1 MVMKRLMKSV
11 MTAAVAV
18 TAMSAFGAT
27 TNPVQQ
33 WDWRLTSGFT
43 AWQDTLWQTG
53 DSLTDTT
60 FIKTAPTPGYTLRDA
75 NGNPITAY
83 NSLEWGKGTVRQ
95 DACAPGVSQ
104 RRGICQ
110 GNDPGTSML
119 SINNPTSSPPY
130 ITASG
135 ITSGPTGSVNLG
147 VFGDYSEI
155 GRFRFSDNPV
165 LASSAFLDKATYT
178 ANLVLRANGD
188 PSTFDS
194 LQNLARSFQLD
205 FFETN
210 NPGDLFGSAVRCAA
224 GTGSGASGTEVA
236 GGCGDI
242 FVVRDYSLGILT
254 STLVKNGFEYLFQSD
269 LFVIDANGVEKKAGL
284 LSDEVCALASQA
296 SGCYGFITGEGVA
309 SNIALRTRVL
319 VRAAAVSAPEPTA
332 FGLLGLGLAG
342 LALVRRRKA

>member
-1 MVMKRLMKSV
+1 MVMKKLVKSMLSV
-11 MTAAVAV
+11 AVAAS
-18 TAMSAFGAT
+18 AMSVFAAT

-60 FIKTAPTPGYTLRDA
+60 FIKTAPTPGYNLRDA
-75 NGNPITAY
+75 NGNPFTAY
-83 NSLEWGKGTVRQ
+83 DSLEWGKGTVQQ
-95 DACAPGVSQ
+95 DGCTGKAT

-135 ITSGPTGSVNLG
+135 ITAGPTGSVNFG

-155 GRFRFSDNPV
+155 GRFRFADNPV

-210 NPGDLFGSAVRCAA
+210 NPGDLFGNAVRCAT

-242 FVVRDYSLGILT
+242 FVVRDFNVGVLT
-254 STLVKNGFEYLFQSD
+254 SSLIKDGFEYLFESD
-269 LFVIDANGVEKKAGL
+269 LFVIDASGVERKAGL
-284 LSDEVCALASQA
+284 LADEACAVAGQA
-296 SGCYGFITGEGVA
+296 SGCYGFVTGEGVA

-319 VRAAAVSAPEPTA
+319 VRAAAVQAPEPTA